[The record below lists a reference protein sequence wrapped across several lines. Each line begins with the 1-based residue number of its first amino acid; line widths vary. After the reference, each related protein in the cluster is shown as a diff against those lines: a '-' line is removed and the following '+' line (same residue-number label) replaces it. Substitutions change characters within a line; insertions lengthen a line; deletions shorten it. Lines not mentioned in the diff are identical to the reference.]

1 MWHQIVYR
9 QKSAILITEKMWAYI
24 RSLAHCS
31 FLSVGGM
38 KKSEYVYIGT
48 KMFDPSYVVG
58 RIMVPKDIHV

>member
-1 MWHQIVYR
+1 
-9 QKSAILITEKMWAYI
+9 MWAYI